1 MNTVTKISD
10 LIAALQEYDPEGT
23 ITISLDGALI
33 FHDEELGEVEYSFE
47 PTVDF
52 LCSKPDAERSDRVYF
67 GLSKEDAERIV
78 AGRPDQIEAD
88 LDAFLLSANPN
99 IVTNA
104 PVAIALAFDKGTYA
118 NLLAVV
124 ASCNLAEANS
134 KGATTHG
141 KLDVPKLLSMLAE
154 DAAMTNTRPGS
165 WEGANMQQVLDSHG
179 YQ

>member
-1 MNTVTKISD
+1 MNSVTKIRD
-10 LIAALQEYDPEGT
+10 LIAALQECDPDGT

-33 FHDEELGEVEYSFE
+33 FHDDEPGEVEYSFE
-47 PTVDF
+47 PMIDF

-67 GLSKEDAERIV
+67 CLSKADTERIV
-78 AGRPDQIEAD
+78 AGRPYQNEGGSETT
-88 LDAFLLSANPN
+88 LPPTNPA
-99 IVTNA
+99 IVTDA
-104 PVAIALAFDKGTYA
+104 PVAIALALSQETYG

-124 ASCNLAEANS
+124 ASCNLVEANN

-141 KLDVPKLLSMLAE
+141 KLDVPGLLAMLAE

-179 YQ
+179 Y